1 MAERTPAPRR
11 TCVPWDPMERKLP
24 HETLCALPWARARA
38 PAAPGR
44 PPSALPGLDQ
54 PNLEPELIDDALDN
68 EVDELADL
76 LGSLIESRR
85 CRHHDRAR
93 FGRQRHVAEM
103 HE

>member
-1 MAERTPAPRR
+1 MSPRCRACLRQWNAPS
-11 TCVPWDPMERKLP
+11 T
-24 HETLCALPWARARA
+24 ARGSRDTAPGSPRV
-38 PAAPGR
+38 PAAPAL

-54 PNLEPELIDDALDN
+54 PNLEPELIDDALDD

-76 LGSLIESRR
+76 FGSLIESGR

>member
-1 MAERTPAPRR
+1 MSRGAGRCIACLLQWNSPTRARRSPDTAPASP
-11 TCVPWDPMERKLP
+11 
-24 HETLCALPWARARA
+24 RA
-38 PAAPGR
+38 PAAPAL

-54 PNLEPELIDDALDN
+54 PNLEPELIDDALDD

-76 LGSLIESRR
+76 FGSLIESWRR
-85 CRHHDRAR
+85 RHHDRAR